1 MGVVKF
7 GFDEARTLLQNSTVD
22 DEDILFELSYLGEQ
36 MCNHARNVTKG
47 HATGGYDDQT
57 GNLRSS
63 IGYRIFKD
71 AQPIKDGGMARVNGT
86 KGNGS
91 EGENKVVSA
100 LDTFANSPKVV
111 KNGWTLLVVAGMEY
125 AKYVEDKGYNVLYL
139 TGIELEKKIAEIRKR
154 YGL

>member
-1 MGVVKF
+1 MGVVKK
-7 GFDEARTLLQNSTVD
+7 GFDEARLLLQNSSIND
-22 DEDILFELSYLGEQ
+22 DDILFELSYLGEQ

-47 HATGGYDDQT
+47 HTSGGYDDQT

-71 AQPIKDGGMARVNGT
+71 AYPMKDGGMAQVGSS

-91 EGENKVVSA
+91 EGKNKVPGT
-100 LDTFANSPKVV
+100 LDAFSNDPRIV

-125 AKYVEDKGYNVLYL
+125 AQYVEDKGYNVLFL
-139 TGIELEKKIAEIRKR
+139 TGIELERKMAEIRKR

>member
-86 KGNGS
+86 QGNGS
-91 EGENKVVSA
+91 EG
-100 LDTFANSPKVV
+100 
-111 KNGWTLLVVAGMEY
+111 KN
-125 AKYVEDKGYNVLYL
+125 
-139 TGIELEKKIAEIRKR
+139 
-154 YGL
+154 